1 MGWKESFKAWMKTM
15 KPEEKAQFKKAT
27 EKMFED
33 EVEDL
38 WSNEDAS
45 MHKVPGKE
53 VINFGPGESA
63 SDKGAEVMVDQYSH
77 SAHQQAITGEYEK
90 LAREMGRGFAEA
102 RKAVARLSKNQE
114 AIKEVLGFLL
124 KSEEEDDE
132 WEDIMACSLLYL
144 LIH

>member
-1 MGWKESFKAWMKTM
+1 MYRSRAMGWKESFKAWMKTM

-63 SDKGAEVMVDQYSH
+63 SGKGAEVMVDPVFPSGS
-77 SAHQQAITGEYEK
+77 SAGDY
-90 LAREMGRGFAEA
+90 GR
-102 RKAVARLSKNQE
+102 V
-114 AIKEVLGFLL
+114 
-124 KSEEEDDE
+124 
-132 WEDIMACSLLYL
+132 
-144 LIH
+144 